1 MGHFL
6 SAAPQLDL
14 PLGKNINFVQLGHNY
29 IESARCDTKTHASF
43 MDILQMKTLY
53 IGHTVLALPKAQDIL
68 CD

>member
-29 IESARCDTKTHASF
+29 IESACCDKKR
-43 MDILQMKTLY
+43 MQ
-53 IGHTVLALPKAQDIL
+53 ALWIYCK
-68 CD
+68 